1 VQLPTGFHV
10 HQNGIRVT
18 FSEPVDRRIAEDTAS
33 HFAQCWNYRYSAAY
47 GSAELSTSHPGVRG
61 HDVLTVSAVHVA
73 ADHRTVFLEIPDLQP
88 VSQLY
93 VRLHV
98 NAENNAANSSG
109 HDLFVTVNQMD
120 EPFTEYPGYSPQ
132 EKLIAAH
139 PLLTDMKTN
148 AISVPNPW
156 QKPIEGARELALE
169 TGKNLTYQTR
179 ELRVKRGEALRLTLS
194 NPDVVPHNWAL
205 VQPGALRSVGEL
217 ANRLI
222 SDPEAVGRHY
232 IPKTDLVISYTDVVP
247 PGEKF
252 TISFNAPGTPGTYPF
267 LCTFPG
273 HWMVMNGVMIVE

>member
-1 VQLPTGFHV
+1 
-10 HQNGIRVT
+10 
-18 FSEPVDRRIAEDTAS
+18 
-33 HFAQCWNYRYSAAY
+33 
-47 GSAELSTSHPGVRG
+47 
-61 HDVLTVSAVHVA
+61 
-73 ADHRTVFLEIPDLQP
+73 
-88 VSQLY
+88 
-93 VRLHV
+93 
-98 NAENNAANSSG
+98 
-109 HDLFVTVNQMD
+109 VNQMD
-120 EPFTEYPGYSPQ
+120 EPFTDYPGYSPQ

-156 QKPIEGARELALE
+156 QKPIEGAREVVLE
-169 TGKNLTYQTR
+169 TGRNLTYQTR

-205 VQPGALRSVGEL
+205 VQPGALRTVGEL

-232 IPKTDLVISYTDVVP
+232 IPKTDLVLSYTDVVP

-252 TISFNAPGTPGTYPF
+252 SIWFNVPATVGSYPF

-273 HWMVMNGVMIVE
+273 HWMVMNGVMIVEE